1 MIIRSLTKKIIPTKF
16 VKRVILNFLSMLL
29 NLGFASAN
37 SETSLE
43 CTYHFMPKPQR
54 PLLKQPTK
62 ASTNENKSQV
72 VFIFLVSFQTA
83 R

>member
-1 MIIRSLTKKIIPTKF
+1 MIIGSLTKKIIPTKF
-16 VKRVILNFLSMLL
+16 VKRVLLNFLSMLL

-54 PLLKQPTK
+54 PLTQPTK

-72 VFIFLVSFQTA
+72 VFIFPSLQTA